1 MDRRPKAGFTLVELL
16 VVIAIIGILVALLLP
31 AVQAARAAACRT
43 QCKNHL
49 KQIGLAFL
57 NHESAMTFF
66 PSSGWGYKW
75 TGDPD
80 MGSGEKQPGGW
91 AFNLLPYLEDN
102 AAYQIAQ
109 GLPQAQKRVALLQQK
124 THPVPTFHC
133 PCRRPPELSY
143 GPESSFNADQ
153 PADGLVAKTDYAANA
168 GVLENFSTGPPLSCL
183 DTYPNCSWGSYTES
197 TIFGERSLMNG
208 PVVARFPIELRQIPD
223 GTSKTVL
230 VGEKYLHPD
239 FYDRAAAYNVN
250 SCSDNNSLYQG
261 YDWDVLRW
269 MQENPGYLPHKD
281 SVDVDRGCS
290 KRFGSVHDGFFHA
303 VMCDGSVRNIDY
315 DTDPL
320 VYRALG
326 TRNGGESAF

>member
-66 PSSGWGYKW
+66 PVVRLGLQVDWRSRHGIRRE
-75 TGDPD
+75 TH
-80 MGSGEKQPGGW
+80 PGGW

-153 PADGLVAKTDYAANA
+153 PADGLVAKTRLRCQCRCARE
-168 GVLENFSTGPPLSCL
+168 LL
-183 DTYPNCSWGSYTES
+183 DRTA
-197 TIFGERSLMNG
+197 
-208 PVVARFPIELRQIPD
+208 VELHRHV
-223 GTSKTVL
+223 S
-230 VGEKYLHPD
+230 
-239 FYDRAAAYNVN
+239 
-250 SCSDNNSLYQG
+250 
-261 YDWDVLRW
+261 
-269 MQENPGYLPHKD
+269 
-281 SVDVDRGCS
+281 
-290 KRFGSVHDGFFHA
+290 
-303 VMCDGSVRNIDY
+303 
-315 DTDPL
+315 
-320 VYRALG
+320 
-326 TRNGGESAF
+326 